1 MSISASAASAAATAP
16 ALAPAPAPGT
26 TPPISQN
33 QFLQLL
39 MAELKNQNPMSP
51 NSSDP
56 MSFVNELAQ
65 FTSLEQQTNTAQS
78 ASQIASGQGTAA
90 AVALI
95 GHTVTYTDSSGQT
108 GTGTVQSVSITSSGP
123 TLTVNGTSGINASG
137 VTQVS

>member
-1 MSISASAASAAATAP
+1 MSISAATNSTAATTAASSPSSSSP
-16 ALAPAPAPGT
+16 A
-26 TPPISQN
+26 ISQN
-33 QFLQLL
+33 EFLQLL
-39 MAELKNQNPMSP
+39 MTELKNQNPMSP

-56 MSFVNELAQ
+56 MSFVTELAQ

-78 ASQIASGQGTAA
+78 ASQIASAQGTSA

-95 GHTVTYTDSSGQT
+95 GHTVTYTDSAGNT

-123 TLTVNGTSGINASG
+123 TLTINGTAGINPSG

>member
-1 MSISASAASAAATAP
+1 MSISAATNSTAATTAASSPSSSSP
-16 ALAPAPAPGT
+16 A
-26 TPPISQN
+26 ISQN
-33 QFLQLL
+33 EFLQLL
-39 MAELKNQNPMSP
+39 MTELKNQNPMSP

-56 MSFVNELAQ
+56 MSFVTELAQ

-78 ASQIASGQGTAA
+78 ASQIASAQGTSA

-95 GHTVTYTDSSGQT
+95 GHTVTYTDSGGNT

-123 TLTVNGTSGINASG
+123 TLTINGTAGINPSG